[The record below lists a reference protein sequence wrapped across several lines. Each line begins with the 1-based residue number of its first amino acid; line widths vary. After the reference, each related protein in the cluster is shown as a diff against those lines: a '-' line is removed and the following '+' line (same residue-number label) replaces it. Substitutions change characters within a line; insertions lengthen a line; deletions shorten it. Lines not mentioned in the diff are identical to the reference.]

1 MNRYARRSQS
11 AARQRGTAAIEF
23 AFVFVVFFGLF
34 YAIASYALAFMLMQ
48 GFAYAANEGA
58 RAAVAVDRLAFEDD
72 AEYLSDGVT
81 ARVREVV
88 SETLSWLPAKAL
100 TKAVGAGGSEVKV
113 EETGAG
119 SVRVVI
125 EYENYLADPLIPVL
139 TLPGL
144 GPIPRLPDNLRG
156 ESVVAL

>member
-58 RAAVAVDRLAFEDD
+58 RAAVAVDRLAFDD
-72 AEYLSDGVT
+72 DDDYRDGVT
-81 ARVREVV
+81 LRVQEVV

-100 TKAVGAGGSEVKV
+100 AKAVGDDGGEVKV
-113 EETGAG
+113 DPAG
-119 SVRVVI
+119 VDSVRVII